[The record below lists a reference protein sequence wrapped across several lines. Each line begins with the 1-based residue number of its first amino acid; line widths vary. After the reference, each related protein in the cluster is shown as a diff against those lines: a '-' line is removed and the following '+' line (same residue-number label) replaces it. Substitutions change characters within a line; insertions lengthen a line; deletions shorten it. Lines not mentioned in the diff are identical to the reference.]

1 MRNILVLIMVLVCAV
16 VTVSAQTEADLKRYF
31 EGKHVSLKMDMPAT
45 KDGVDVYP
53 DRFITIDNRKPGF
66 VRVGP
71 STTYLK
77 EGLRTEEVFRLLGKP
92 LSVSERVEQGFVVT
106 TYEFARGA
114 DRILVAEFVNDTL
127 VRSRIETREKIGRSD
142 CHNF

>member
-1 MRNILVLIMVLVCAV
+1 MRNILVLIMVVTCAV
-16 VTVSAQTEADLKRYF
+16 VTVSAQTE
-31 EGKHVSLKMDMPAT
+31 GSLPRP
-45 KDGVDVYP
+45 V
-53 DRFITIDNRKPGF
+53 TIDNRKPGF

-142 CHNF
+142 GHNF

>member
-1 MRNILVLIMVLVCAV
+1 MRNILVLIMVLICAV
-16 VTVSAQTEADLKRYF
+16 VTVSAQTEADLKRYI
-31 EGKHVSLKMDMPAT
+31 A
-45 KDGVDVYP
+45 
-53 DRFITIDNRKPGF
+53 IDNRKPGF

-92 LSVSERVEQGFVVT
+92 LSVSERMEQGFVVT

-114 DRILVAEFVNDTL
+114 GRILVAEFVNDAL
-127 VRSRIETREKIGRSD
+127 VRSRIETRDKMS
-142 CHNF
+142 

>member
-1 MRNILVLIMVLVCAV
+1 
-16 VTVSAQTEADLKRYF
+16 
-31 EGKHVSLKMDMPAT
+31 MPAT

-53 DRFITIDNRKPGF
+53 DRSLFRPVSYRYITVDNRKPGF

-92 LSVSERVEQGFVVT
+92 LSVSERMEQGFVVT

-114 DRILVAEFVNDTL
+114 GRILVAEFVNDAL
-127 VRSRIETREKIGRSD
+127 VRSRIETREKIS
-142 CHNF
+142 